1 MRSEVCSLEFQSCKS
16 LWGTEEKSL
25 EIFGFV
31 FVFKIC
37 DCCSSRCFFQVST
50 SLESRKG
57 QQENSKP
64 SETKKATRVVF
75 RLQWFLRFGDL
86 AICFSVRTSSGDWI
100 PQQVWLAVPQL
111 SWLLVDSDASPPFEA
126 KILRC
131 VEVWPLLEDPR
142 GHISGA
148 NSGYLD
154 SKWSP
159 TPFFR

>member
-111 SWLLVDSDASPPFEA
+111 SWLLVDSDASPPSWSQETAMCWGMTAFGGP
-126 KILRC
+126 KRPRFWSKFRVLR
-131 VEVWPLLEDPR
+131 
-142 GHISGA
+142 
-148 NSGYLD
+148 
-154 SKWSP
+154 
-159 TPFFR
+159 F